1 MSVGRTYTKLSSK
14 HVLCVTS
21 VRLVV
26 VIVVY
31 FNLFTISESKRREC
45 MCVCLPLQWCCCLLC
60 IQMHGCL
67 RNMFYGYSLSCHLI
81 FVDVVVVVVI
91 VLVVDL
97 GIVVQ
102 CAYTH
107 LYAITGTKCG
117 FIYALWLCSGKG
129 KQRPYIGISRF
140 LFGLTKTSF

>member
-1 MSVGRTYTKLSSK
+1 MCDFSTTCCCFL
-14 HVLCVTS
+14 
-21 VRLVV
+21 
-26 VIVVY
+26 
-31 FNLFTISESKRREC
+31 LFT
-45 MCVCLPLQWCCCLLC
+45 LT
-60 IQMHGCL
+60 CL
-67 RNMFYGYSLSCHLI
+67 RLLRAREESVYVYVYLCNGVVACCAFKCTAVLETCFMVYSLSCHLI

-97 GIVVQ
+97 GIVVH

-117 FIYALWLCSGKG
+117 FMCALWLCSGKG
-129 KQRPYIGISRF
+129 KQRTYIGISRF